1 MRYFTRTAGALAM
14 AAMLASAATPAMAQ
28 RGWGGGRGYDRGWDR
43 GYDRGRN
50 DRVDGLGAF
59 VGIAALFGA
68 VAIIASSANKDKRAA
83 EARNAPPPP
92 DRAYEGDV
100 AATPASADSE
110 DAAVDDCAL
119 AARDEGSQDGG
130 YAEVRDI
137 TSTRAWQGG
146 WAVDGTVDQRQGYRG
161 QGVTRR
167 FSCTW
172 RDGKVADIILS
183 RDTLALADMPR

>member
-1 MRYFTRTAGALAM
+1 M
-14 AAMLASAATPAMAQ
+14 AAMLASAATPVMAQ
-28 RGWGGGRGYDRGWDR
+28 RGWNGGRGWDR
-43 GYDRGRN
+43 GRHDH
-50 DRVDGLGAF
+50 VDGLGAF

-83 EARNAPPPP
+83 ETRNAPPPP
-92 DRAYEGDV
+92 PDYRYDGETGSAG
-100 AATPASADSE
+100 PAPTGTE
-110 DAAVDDCAL
+110 EAAVDDCAL

-137 TSTRAWQGG
+137 TNTRAWQGG
-146 WAVDGTVDQRQGYRG
+146 WAVDGTIDQRQGYRG

-172 RDGKVADIILS
+172 RDGKVADVVLS
-183 RDTLALADMPR
+183 RDTIALADTPSQP

>member
-1 MRYFTRTAGALAM
+1 M

-28 RGWGGGRGYDRGWDR
+28 RGWYGGRGYDRGWDR
-43 GYDRGRN
+43 GRH

-83 EARNAPPPP
+83 QARNAPPPP
-92 DRAYEGDV
+92 DPRGDYSYEGGSYERGT
-100 AATPASADSE
+100 AAAPATAAAGSE
-110 DAAVDDCAL
+110 EAAVDACAL
-119 AARDEGSQDGG
+119 AARDEGTQGGG

-137 TSTRAWQGG
+137 TNSRPWNGG

-172 RDGKVADIILS
+172 RDGKVADVILS
-183 RDTLALADMPR
+183 RDTIALADSPGEGARN